1 MRRLNTLFGA
11 APELKTL
18 TARAGEILALQ
29 KIWEAI
35 APPPLNQH
43 SHVGPL
49 QQGQMTVYTSSS
61 GVAAKLKMQLNGLLE
76 KLQNQGVKV
85 TSIRVEVQVI
95 SQPRAKPSVDRRL
108 SENTRHRL
116 RNFADDLPDSPLR
129 WALSRLAEKK
139 WKKSQS

>member
-1 MRRLNTLFGA
+1 MRRLNSVFGL

-18 TARAGEILALQ
+18 AARAGEILALQ

-49 QQGQMTVYTSSS
+49 QQGQLTVYTSSS
-61 GVAAKLKMQLNGLLE
+61 GVASKLKMQLNGLLE

-85 TSIRVEVQVI
+85 TSIRVEVQVA
-95 SQPRAKPSVDRRL
+95 SQPRAKPRVVRALSQNTCRRL
-108 SENTRHRL
+108 RD
-116 RNFADDLPDSPLR
+116 FAEELPNSPLR
-129 WALSRLAEKK
+129 DAVAKLAEK
-139 WKKSQS
+139 Q

>member
-1 MRRLNTLFGA
+1 MRRLNSVFGL

-18 TARAGEILALQ
+18 AARAGEILALQ

-49 QQGQMTVYTSSS
+49 QQGQLTVYTSSS
-61 GVAAKLKMQLNGLLE
+61 GVASKLKMQLNGLLE

-85 TSIRVEVQVI
+85 TSIRVEVQVA
-95 SQPRAKPSVDRRL
+95 SQPRAKPRVARALSQNTRRRL
-108 SENTRHRL
+108 HD
-116 RNFADDLPDSPLR
+116 FAEELPNSPLR
-129 WALSRLAEKK
+129 DAIAKLAGK
-139 WKKSQS
+139 Q